1 MMQNVGRRET
11 NQPTPGRSA
20 IDGASRL
27 SDPTYMSSGAGQ
39 TREQD
44 CRLSSLLANELSATV
59 VRYQFASTETV
70 SANSLIFSTKS
81 YAK

>member
-39 TREQD
+39 TLEQD
-44 CRLSSLLANELSATV
+44 CRLSRSSANELSATV
-59 VRYQFASTETV
+59 ARYQFAPTEVV
-70 SANSLIFSTKS
+70 SANSLTFPPK